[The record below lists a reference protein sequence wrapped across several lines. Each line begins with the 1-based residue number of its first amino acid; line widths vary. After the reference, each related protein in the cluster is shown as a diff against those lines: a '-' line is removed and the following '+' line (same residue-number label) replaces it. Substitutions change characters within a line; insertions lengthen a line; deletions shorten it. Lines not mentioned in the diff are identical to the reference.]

1 MSLKYLWKMN
11 NSNLAFLF
19 LFSSV
24 FFFFFPKPRDIIFFS
39 VMVGINVCI
48 KNDLLVV
55 WNEDRQ
61 VVR

>member
-1 MSLKYLWKMN
+1 MPLKYLWKMN
-11 NSNLAFLF
+11 NSYLAFLF

-24 FFFFFPKPRDIIFFS
+24 FFPKPRDIIFFS
-39 VMVGINVCI
+39 VMAGINVCI
-48 KNDLLVV
+48 KSDLLVV